1 MNGNSQTTARVSVGA
16 GLSAVLA
23 DYYELAKPSIVWLIL
38 MSTAVGCFLAAG
50 DGPFPLERALHALFA
65 TALLGA
71 GTGALNQ
78 WWERETDARMRR
90 TVSRPLPA
98 GRVGQRAALAY
109 AAALTVAG
117 LAHLLIGVNALAF
130 ALGVGTVVAYNFV
143 YTPLKT
149 RTWWST
155 ALGAFPG
162 AVPPLLGWAAL
173 RNEAGLEAWA
183 LFGIL
188 FLWQFPHFYAIAWMY
203 REDYGRAGIRM
214 LPVIEPSGRSTHRQI
229 LAAGGALVPLSM
241 APAWLG
247 MVAAWYAVPA
257 FLLSVGY
264 LAFGVKLARNGTAA
278 QAKELLKA
286 SVLYLPLLYFFLLIA
301 RP

>member
-1 MNGNSQTTARVSVGA
+1 MNGNSQTSARVSYGA
-16 GLSAVLA
+16 TRSAVLA
-23 DYYELAKPSIVWLIL
+23 DYYELAKPSIVWLVL
-38 MSTAVGCFLAAG
+38 MSTVIGCFLAAV
-50 DGPFPLERALHALFA
+50 DGPIPIERMLHALLA

-78 WWERETDARMRR
+78 WWERDVDSRMRR
-90 TVSRPLPA
+90 TASRPIPS
-98 GRVGQRAALAY
+98 GRIKPGAALAY
-109 AAALTVAG
+109 STGLTVAG
-117 LAHLLIGVNALAF
+117 LAYLLIGVNFLSF
-130 ALGVGTVVAYNFV
+130 ALGAGTVIAYNFI

-173 RNEAGLEAWA
+173 RNEVGVEAWT

-214 LPVIEPSGRSTHRQI
+214 LPVIEPSGESTHRQI
-229 LAAGGALVPLSM
+229 LGTGLALVPVSM

-247 MVAAWYAVPA
+247 TVSWWYAIPA
-257 FLLSVGY
+257 FALSVGY
-264 LAFGVKLARNGTAA
+264 LVYGAKLARRGTSA

-286 SVLYLPLLYFFLLIA
+286 SVLYLPMLYLFLLIA
-301 RP
+301 RA

>member
-1 MNGNSQTTARVSVGA
+1 MNGNSQTSARVSYSA
-16 GLSAVLA
+16 TRSAVLA
-23 DYYELAKPSIVWLIL
+23 DYYELAKPSIVWLVL
-38 MSTAVGCFLAAG
+38 MSTVIGCFLAAVG
-50 DGPFPLERALHALFA
+50 GPIPIERMLHALLA

-78 WWERETDARMRR
+78 WWERDVDSRMRR
-90 TVSRPLPA
+90 TVSRPLPS
-98 GRVGQRAALAY
+98 GRIKPGAALAY
-109 AAALTVAG
+109 SIGLTVAG
-117 LAHLLIGVNALAF
+117 LAYLLVGVNFLSF
-130 ALGVGTVVAYNFV
+130 ALGVGTVVAYNFI

-173 RNEAGLEAWA
+173 RNEVGIEAWA

-188 FLWQFPHFYAIAWMY
+188 FFWQFPHFYAIAWMY
-203 REDYGRAGIRM
+203 REDYRRAGIRM
-214 LPVIEPSGRSTHRQI
+214 LPVIEPSGESTHRQI
-229 LAAGGALVPLSM
+229 LGTGLALIPVSM

-247 MVAAWYAVPA
+247 TVAWWYAIPA
-257 FLLSVGY
+257 FTLSVGY
-264 LAFGVKLARNGTAA
+264 LAFGVKLAKHGTAA

-286 SVLYLPLLYFFLLIA
+286 SVLYLPMLYLFLLIA
-301 RP
+301 RA

>member
-1 MNGNSQTTARVSVGA
+1 MNGNSQTSARVPYGA
-16 GLSAVLA
+16 TRSAVLA

-38 MSTAVGCFLAAG
+38 MSTVIGGFLAGAG
-50 DGPFPLERALHALFA
+50 GPLPIERLLHALLA

-78 WWERETDARMRR
+78 WWERDVDSRMRR
-90 TVSRPLPA
+90 TASRPIPS
-98 GRVGQRAALAY
+98 GRIKPGAALAY
-109 AAALTVAG
+109 ATGLTVAG
-117 LAHLLIGVNALAF
+117 LAYLLIGVNFLSF
-130 ALGVGTVVAYNFV
+130 ALGAGTVVAYNFI

-173 RNEAGLEAWA
+173 RNEVGVEAWT

-214 LPVIEPSGRSTHRQI
+214 LPVIEPSGESTHRQI
-229 LAAGGALVPLSM
+229 LGTGLALVPVSM

-247 MVAAWYAVPA
+247 MVAWWYAIPA
-257 FLLSVGY
+257 CALSVGY
-264 LAFGVKLARNGTAA
+264 LVYGAKLARRGTAA

-286 SVLYLPLLYFFLLIA
+286 SVLYLPMLYLFLLIA
-301 RP
+301 RA